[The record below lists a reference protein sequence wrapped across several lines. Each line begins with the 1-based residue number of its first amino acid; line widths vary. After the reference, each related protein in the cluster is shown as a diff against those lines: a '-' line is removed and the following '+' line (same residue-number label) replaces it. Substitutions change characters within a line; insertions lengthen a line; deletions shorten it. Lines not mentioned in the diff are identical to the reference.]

1 MAHDLHVPSASTRRL
16 LSLAPRLEKWANKK
30 TLFDHGE
37 VPRRFNRFLPTK
49 KIKGTELLLID
60 YHAGD

>member
-1 MAHDLHVPSASTRRL
+1 MRILDRRVL
-16 LSLAPRLEKWANKK
+16 EDSRLEKWANKN

-49 KIKGTELLLID
+49 KIKAFKGTELLLID